1 MFDIGPRWY
10 DRISENSKQTEVA
23 EIGRKG
29 LKPNRSV
36 EQRNEIIRTNVGN
49 GRKRPKSFGTVHNRG
64 EESDIRHKG
73 TWWNKSS
80 LLVVIKISKG
90 WQRNGDTDS
99 YWSISEQSISYCTI
113 KILSSSLLCSR
124 KWIFKYL
131 ISHRFRSLLS
141 VHFPYSL
148 WFYSCLFG
156 TCIPWKTTT
165 KPLNSQDLIV
175 DSPL

>member
-1 MFDIGPRWY
+1 MFDIGPRLY

-49 GRKRPKSFGTVHNRG
+49 GRKRPKSFGTVHNRR

-90 WQRNGDTDS
+90 
-99 YWSISEQSISYCTI
+99 
-113 KILSSSLLCSR
+113 
-124 KWIFKYL
+124 
-131 ISHRFRSLLS
+131 
-141 VHFPYSL
+141 
-148 WFYSCLFG
+148 
-156 TCIPWKTTT
+156 
-165 KPLNSQDLIV
+165 
-175 DSPL
+175 

>member
-1 MFDIGPRWY
+1 MRLLTFILLNSMKVSKIGRKGLRP
-10 DRISENSKQTEVA
+10 DRNVRHRTEMIRQNIGKQTEVA

-80 LLVVIKISKG
+80 LFVVIKISKG
-90 WQRNGDTDS
+90 
-99 YWSISEQSISYCTI
+99 
-113 KILSSSLLCSR
+113 
-124 KWIFKYL
+124 
-131 ISHRFRSLLS
+131 
-141 VHFPYSL
+141 
-148 WFYSCLFG
+148 
-156 TCIPWKTTT
+156 
-165 KPLNSQDLIV
+165 
-175 DSPL
+175 